1 MKNYKFI
8 YGPIPSRR
16 LGKSLGVSP
25 IPKKACNY
33 ACIYCQLGQTQHM
46 TNRRQMFFEV
56 EEILKEVEAVLQT
69 DIDFDV
75 ITVVGEGEPTLYLG
89 LEDLLKGIKAMTDKP
104 LAVIT
109 NSGLMYLPEVRQA
122 LMSADIVLPSI
133 DGYKAEN
140 FKKINRPYGKINFS
154 EMAEGLN
161 IFSKA
166 YPGQLWAEIMLMKGI
181 NDSEDDFEAYKQV
194 LEQLR
199 YDRLYLNTP
208 IRPPAEQSVEVISD
222 EAMEKAVDKLGG
234 IAINLMATN
243 GFYSEIEDD
252 YQAILSIIKRHPM
265 NQFELNHFLE
275 SRGCQTQ
282 ANLICQLE
290 TDPQIQTIVY
300 KGYRTYRVR

>member
-33 ACIYCQLGQTQHM
+33 ACIYCQLGQTKHM

-290 TDPQIQTIVY
+290 ADPQIQMIVY
-300 KGYRTYRVR
+300 KGYRTYRLR

>member
-33 ACIYCQLGQTQHM
+33 ACIYCQLGQTKHM
-46 TNRRQMFFEV
+46 INRRQMFFEV

-290 TDPQIQTIVY
+290 ADPQIQMIDY
-300 KGYRTYRVR
+300 KGYRTYRLR

>member
-290 TDPQIQTIVY
+290 ADPQIQMIDY
-300 KGYRTYRVR
+300 KGYRTYRLR

>member
-166 YPGQLWAEIMLMKGI
+166 YLGQLWAEIMLMKGI

-290 TDPQIQTIVY
+290 ADPQIQMIVY
-300 KGYRTYRVR
+300 KGYRTYRLR

>member
-56 EEILKEVEAVLQT
+56 GEILKEVEAVLQT

-290 TDPQIQTIVY
+290 ADPQIQMIVY
-300 KGYRTYRVR
+300 KGYRTYRLR

>member
-181 NDSEDDFEAYKQV
+181 NDREDDFEAYKQV

-290 TDPQIQTIVY
+290 ADPQIQMIVY
-300 KGYRTYRVR
+300 KGYRTYRLR

>member
-290 TDPQIQTIVY
+290 ADPQIQMIVY
-300 KGYRTYRVR
+300 KGYRTYRLR

>member
-33 ACIYCQLGQTQHM
+33 ACIYCQLGQTKHM

-56 EEILKEVEAVLQT
+56 GEILKEVEAVLQT

-275 SRGCQTQ
+275 SRGCQAQ

-290 TDPQIQTIVY
+290 ADPQIQMIVY
-300 KGYRTYRVR
+300 KGYRTYRLR

>member
-290 TDPQIQTIVY
+290 ADPQIQTIVY
-300 KGYRTYRVR
+300 KGYRTYRLR

>member
-33 ACIYCQLGQTQHM
+33 ACIYCQLGQTKHM

-56 EEILKEVEAVLQT
+56 GEILKEVEAVLQT

-300 KGYRTYRVR
+300 KGYRTYRLR

>member
-33 ACIYCQLGQTQHM
+33 ACIYCQLGQTKHM

-56 EEILKEVEAVLQT
+56 GEILKEVEAVLQT

-290 TDPQIQTIVY
+290 ADPQIQMIVY
-300 KGYRTYRVR
+300 KGYRTYRLR

>member
-56 EEILKEVEAVLQT
+56 GEILKEVEAVLQT

-300 KGYRTYRVR
+300 KGYRTYRLR

>member
-234 IAINLMATN
+234 IAINLMAIN

-290 TDPQIQTIVY
+290 ADPQIQMIVY
-300 KGYRTYRVR
+300 KGYRTYRLR